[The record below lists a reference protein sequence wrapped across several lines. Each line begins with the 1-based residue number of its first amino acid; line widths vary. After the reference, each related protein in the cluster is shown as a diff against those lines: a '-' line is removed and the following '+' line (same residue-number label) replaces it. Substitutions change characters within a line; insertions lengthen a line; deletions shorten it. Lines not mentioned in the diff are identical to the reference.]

1 MHAVILDMDG
11 TIFDTERV
19 YHDAWIAAGVP
30 ESLYFRLIGRG
41 RNEIVSI
48 FRKELTTPPEILFDR
63 CNAER
68 DRILSD
74 GIPKKPGLDMLL
86 EYLKQKKYRVAL
98 ATSSQTPTAERN
110 LTRAGVRSA
119 FDAVIG
125 GDQVVHGK
133 PAPDIYLKAAQ
144 IIGCLPADCAV
155 VEDSFNGV
163 RSAHAAGMYP
173 IMVPD
178 LEKPDAEMQKL
189 AAAIVPSLADVP
201 AVLEAR
207 A

>member
-1 MHAVILDMDG
+1 MQAVILDMDG

-30 ESLYFRLIGRG
+30 EPLYFRLIGRG

-48 FRKELTTPPEILFDR
+48 FRKEMTTPPEVLFDR

-68 DRILSD
+68 DKILSA
-74 GIPKKPGLDMLL
+74 GIPKKPGLDALL
-86 EYLKQKKYRVAL
+86 EYLKQRNYRIAL
-98 ATSSQTPTAERN
+98 ATSSQTPTAEHN
-110 LTRAGVRSA
+110 LMRAGVRSS

-125 GDQVVHGK
+125 GDQVEQGK
-133 PAPDIYLKAAQ
+133 PAPDIYFKAAQ
-144 IIGCLPADCAV
+144 ALGCPPADCAV
-155 VEDSFNGV
+155 IEDSFNGI

-178 LEKPDAEMQKL
+178 LQKPDAEMQKL

-201 AVLEAR
+201 AVLEAL
-207 A
+207 